1 MRGSFRIRKKNLK
14 KAGWQFVGEGKE
26 TDGEYQLILQKSDG
40 EKMTVK
46 GSTRAKAYVR
56 AGLELRGKVAKP
68 DQQRESK

>member
-26 TDGEYQLILQKSDG
+26 TDGEYQLVLQKSDG

-46 GSTRAKAYVR
+46 GSTRAKAYTR
-56 AGLELRGKVAKP
+56 ASLELLGKVEA
-68 DQQRESK
+68 QE